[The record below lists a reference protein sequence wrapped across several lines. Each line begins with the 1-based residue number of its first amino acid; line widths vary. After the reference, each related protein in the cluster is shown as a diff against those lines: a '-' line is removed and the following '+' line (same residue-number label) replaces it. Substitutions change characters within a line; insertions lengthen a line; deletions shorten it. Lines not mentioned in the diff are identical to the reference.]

1 MWYSICYKGY
11 PNLPDDAASATDWP
25 EATCDGGA
33 GVKFEQIPLF
43 YPRGCAAHEDLH
55 LEPEQLSKLRTC
67 HNRDLQVARSLD
79 DSLLSPSFPD
89 AFWLEGLR
97 PPGPPRL
104 PYPAPDI
111 EVRDSESSDRDYV
124 CNFKQKPRISLEVLH
139 VARVFRFLMPWWSHW
154 QAASKH
160 LISE

>member
-55 LEPEQLSKLRTC
+55 LEPEQVSKLRTC

-111 EVRDSESSDRDYV
+111 EVRDSESSDRDSWRV
-124 CNFKQKPRISLEVLH
+124 QLQAEASDQPWSASRRQCVSLPHAMMISL
-139 VARVFRFLMPWWSHW
+139 AGCI
-154 QAASKH
+154 QA
-160 LISE
+160 LD